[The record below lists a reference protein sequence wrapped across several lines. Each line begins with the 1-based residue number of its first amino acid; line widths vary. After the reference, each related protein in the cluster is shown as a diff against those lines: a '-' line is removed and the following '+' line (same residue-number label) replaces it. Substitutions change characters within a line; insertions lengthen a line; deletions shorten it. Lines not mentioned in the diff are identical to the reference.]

1 MADEQENPT
10 TDDGMGAEVQVEH
23 GSDLDPFQEWASNQS
38 PEVRERLEN
47 AGVKDFDHL
56 ARTWTGAEDARQR
69 IQSERDRLMSQ
80 IANEPEY
87 DYGDA
92 VNVPQGQYDDGQFD
106 AMNLPSMDELL
117 PLFGHDEAKVMQFI
131 AEQSAQ
137 QTEHRI
143 LSALDARLGEYL
155 APIQQQHVEQQ
166 LNEAITEIQAT
177 YGDDFQD
184 LSSDVVAIINQD
196 PATYNS
202 PQGVWAAYGLAR
214 AARDRQ
220 SALQQAA
227 RRKADTLE
235 GGASHAPQVDAGEE
249 ILKRIMSAGPAGN
262 DGLS

>member
-10 TDDGMGAEVQVEH
+10 TDDGMGGEVQVEQ
-23 GSDLDPFQEWASNQS
+23 GSSLDPFQEWASQQP
-38 PEVRERLEN
+38 PEVRERLDN
-47 AGVKDFDHL
+47 AGVRDFDHL
-56 ARTWTGAEDARQR
+56 ARTWSGAEDARQR
-69 IQSERDRLMSQ
+69 MQSERDRLMAQ
-80 IANEPEY
+80 VATEPEY
-87 DYGDA
+87 DYGD
-92 VNVPQGQYDDGQFD
+92 NMHLPEPQDASFD

-137 QTEHRI
+137 QAEQR
-143 LSALDARLGEYL
+143 LLAQVDARLGEYL
-155 APIQQQHVEQQ
+155 APIQQQQVEQQ

-177 YGDDFQD
+177 YGEDFQE
-184 LSSDVVAIINQD
+184 LSADVVAIINQD
-196 PATYNS
+196 PMTYNS

-220 SALQQAA
+220 DAMQQAA
-227 RRKADTLE
+227 RRRADTLE

>member
-1 MADEQENPT
+1 MADEHENPT
-10 TDDGMGAEVQVEH
+10 TDDGMGAEVQVEQ

-47 AGVKDFDHL
+47 AGVNDFDHL

-80 IANEPEY
+80 FADEPEY
-87 DYGDA
+87 DYGSG
-92 VNVPQGQYDDGQFD
+92 VNVPQGGDEQFD
-106 AMNLPSMDELL
+106 ALNLPSMDELL

-137 QTEHRI
+137 QTENRI
-143 LSALDARLGEYL
+143 MSQLDARLGEYL
-155 APIQQQHVEQQ
+155 GPIQQQQVEQQ

-177 YGDDFQD
+177 YGEDFQE
-184 LSSDVVAIINQD
+184 LSADVVGIINQD

-220 SALQQAA
+220 NAMQSAA
-227 RRKADTLE
+227 RRRADTLE
-235 GGASHAPQVDAGEE
+235 GGASHAPQVDAGDE
-249 ILKRIMSAGPAGN
+249 ILKRIMASGPAGN

>member
-1 MADEQENPT
+1 MSDEAANPT
-10 TDDGMGAEVQVEH
+10 TDDGMGAEVQVDQ
-23 GSDLDPFQEWASNQS
+23 GSALDPFQEWANQQP
-38 PEVRERLEN
+38 PEVRERLDN
-47 AGVKDFDHL
+47 AGVRDFDHL
-56 ARTWTGAEDARQR
+56 ARTWSGAEDARQR
-69 IQSERDRLMSQ
+69 MQSERDRLMSQ
-80 IANEPEY
+80 VAAEPEY

-92 VNVPQGQYDDGQFD
+92 VNIPAPQDSSFD
-106 AMNLPSMDELL
+106 ALNIPSMDELL

-137 QTEHRI
+137 QTENRI
-143 LSALDARLGEYL
+143 MSQLDARLGEYL
-155 APIQQQHVEQQ
+155 APIQQQQVEQQ

-184 LSSDVVAIINQD
+184 LSTDVVAIINQD
-196 PATYNS
+196 PMTYNS

-220 SALQQAA
+220 DAMQQAA
-227 RRKADTLE
+227 RRRADTLE
-235 GGASHAPQVDAGEE
+235 GGASRAPQVDAGDE